1 MNRLLPLLVALLNLS
16 WAPALKIKVIDKHW
30 YRVGYSEELREPV
43 WVEYEVQCTQ
53 ALFSRKGLKFYPE
66 PGVTTS
72 TDQDYTN
79 NPWDK
84 GHMAPA
90 ADFACDSLALLSTF
104 SYVNAALQHQR
115 LNRGAWKELEAE
127 ERRLAQDAPVKVRID
142 ILFEGEPRRVATGAR
157 IPSSFIKKISYRGY
171 NSRYHFPNDA
181 NVGTNPEE
189 YIVYSQVNPR

>member
-1 MNRLLPLLVALLNLS
+1 MNRLLPLLVALISLS
-16 WAPALKIKVIDKHW
+16 GAPTLKIKEIDKHW

-53 ALFSRKGLKFYPE
+53 ALFSRKGLNFHPE
-66 PGVTTS
+66 PGVTTT
-72 TDQDYTN
+72 TDRDYYN

-115 LNRGAWKELEAE
+115 LNRGAWKILEAE
-127 ERRLAQDAPVKVRID
+127 ERRLALDAPVKVRID
-142 ILFEGEPRRVATGAR
+142 ILFEGEPRRVVTGAR
-157 IPSSFIKKISYRGY
+157 IPSSFIKTISYRGY
-171 NSRYHFPNDA
+171 NSRYHFPNDSQ
-181 NVGTNPEE
+181 VGTNPEE
-189 YIVYSQVNPR
+189 YIVYSRVNPR